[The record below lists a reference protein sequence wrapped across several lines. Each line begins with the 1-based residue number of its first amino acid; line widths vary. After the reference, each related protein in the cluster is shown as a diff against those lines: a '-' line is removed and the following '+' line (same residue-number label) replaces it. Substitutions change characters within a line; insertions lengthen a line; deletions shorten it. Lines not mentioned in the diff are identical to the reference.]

1 MADTYTTNLNLTKPE
16 VGASTNTWGTKL
28 NSDLDTLDAIFSSTG
43 TSVALNIDGAVI
55 DNSAIGSSTASTG
68 AFTTI
73 TASSTLGVTGAT
85 TLSSTLAV
93 TGAAT
98 LSSTLAVTGAAT
110 FNGDVTLGNAATDNV
125 VFTADV
131 NSNIVPNTDDTYDLG
146 SASQEWRNL
155 YLDGTANVDTLVIGT
170 STGVTSVDT
179 DLSSVS
185 ASDDTLASAKAI
197 KTYIDSQVTAQDL
210 DITDG
215 TTSIAIDLDSETL
228 SLLGGTGVT
237 STASG
242 NGVTFAIGQAVG
254 TSDNVTFNSVT
265 ASLTGNASTATT
277 LATARNF
284 SITGDVT
291 AAAVSFNGSGNVALS
306 ANIAAN
312 TVGITELNVTD
323 GTNGQVLTTN
333 GAGTLSFTSASTYS
347 DADVETYLDSG
358 VSTPTLAS
366 ATVSGDLNVNTIKG
380 GASALILN
388 VNSAERARIDTS
400 GRVAIGTSTAQSQLT
415 IQADIGYGGIMTV
428 DAGTS
433 SNNSAQFKNANGVV
447 GSIVTSGSS
456 TAYNTTSDKRLKE
469 DIGSFDGL
477 AIVNALNPREFS
489 WKADNTKDI
498 GLYAQEVLEVLP
510 NAVSGSEEEHY
521 QLDYS
526 KIVTPLIMALKQQ
539 QEQINNLQAEVEKLK
554 GE

>member
-98 LSSTLAVTGAAT
+98 LSSTLAVTGA
-110 FNGDVTLGNAATDNV
+110 
-125 VFTADV
+125 
-131 NSNIVPNTDDTYDLG
+131 
-146 SASQEWRNL
+146 
-155 YLDGTANVDTLVIGT
+155 ANVDTLVIGT

-428 DAGTS
+428 DGGTS